1 MKIITTAFIVFS
13 IVQLTACNQQSDS
26 DVAEMKA
33 ELQQLKKQVQHLE
46 DIQAI
51 EKLQARYAHLLFT
64 GHFDQIVECC
74 YAHEHDE
81 DVSVEFSDSGIY
93 KGIDSVRALYDGF
106 SVANKIP
113 GFFIM
118 HMSVDPYIEI
128 ASDGLSAHSHWLSP
142 GATATP
148 SHASWVWGP
157 YYVDYVKEEGEWR
170 ILHSNLAPI
179 FRTPYEKSWIA
190 TEDNGTVRGIVPVEP
205 DGPPTV
211 YRPYNELKK
220 ETNIFKNHPPLPE
233 PY

>member
-1 MKIITTAFIVFS
+1 MRIIKIVFTA
-13 IVQLTACNQQSDS
+13 ICVAQLAACNQQSSS
-26 DVAEMKA
+26 DLGEMKA
-33 ELQQLKKQVQHLE
+33 ELQQLRKQVQHLE
-46 DIQAI
+46 DLQAI
-51 EKLQARYAHLLFT
+51 EKVQARYAHLLFT
-64 GHFDQIVECC
+64 GHFDQIVETC
-74 YAHEHDE
+74 YARKRD

-93 KGIDSVRALYDGF
+93 QGIDSVRALYEGF
-106 SVANKIP
+106 AVANEIP

-128 ASDGLSAHSHWLSP
+128 ASDGMSARSHWLSP

-148 SHASWVWGP
+148 SRASWVWGP
-157 YYVDYVKEEGEWR
+157 YYVDYVKEDGEWR
-170 ILHSNLAPI
+170 ILHSNLAPL

-190 TEDNGTVRGIVPVEP
+190 TEDHGTVRGIVPVEP
-205 DGPPTV
+205 DGPPTI